1 MTSPPR
7 VDDNVNVVS
16 GESLFGIL
24 RDFLR
29 VGVEDVVPAL
39 HHVNRDFVFQNLG
52 VLEKN
57 RSAFR
62 ICRSMEVR
70 TYFNTSS
77 AIMSASSAA
86 NSTPVG
92 PPPQTTKDN
101 NRLRSSEEVVGRD
114 ASSRLARKILMSIR
128 HCGAEQVERRLTHDS
143 PSDSLSVWHRFQLEA
158 MFKPFDTVIVGR
170 GTAGNDQFVIY
181 TQSQQSISAGVMDQL
196 TWQVSPGC
204 AFALVARY
212 FDLQ

>member
-1 MTSPPR
+1 MTCPPR
-7 VDDNVNVVS
+7 VDDDVNVVP

-29 VGVEDVVPAL
+29 VRVEDVIPAL
-39 HHVNRDFVFQNLG
+39 HDMNRDFVFQNLG
-52 VLEKN
+52 VLKKG
-57 RSAFR
+57 RSVSR

-70 TYFNTSS
+70 TYFRTSS

-114 ASSRLARKILMSIR
+114 ASSRLARRSNIR
-128 HCGAEQVERRLTHDS
+128 RGLQGRRD
-143 PSDSLSVWHRFQLEA
+143 
-158 MFKPFDTVIVGR
+158 
-170 GTAGNDQFVIY
+170 
-181 TQSQQSISAGVMDQL
+181 
-196 TWQVSPGC
+196 
-204 AFALVARY
+204 
-212 FDLQ
+212 

>member
-39 HHVNRDFVFQNLG
+39 HDVNRDFVFQNLG

-70 TYFNTSS
+70 TYLRTSS

-101 NRLRSSEEVVGRD
+101 NRLRSSMEVVGRD
-114 ASSRLARKILMSIR
+114 ASSRLAKRILISIR
-128 HCGAEQVERRLTHDS
+128 HFDAVQVERRLTHDS
-143 PSDSLSVWHRFQLEA
+143 PSDSLSVGYRFQLEA
-158 MFKPFDTVIVGR
+158 MFKTFDTVIVR
-170 GTAGNDQFVIY
+170 
-181 TQSQQSISAGVMDQL
+181 
-196 TWQVSPGC
+196 
-204 AFALVARY
+204 R
-212 FDLQ
+212 